1 MVRKT
6 NVAAFRR
13 TAGNREEAMIVEDC
27 IFCKIIRGEIPC
39 AKVYETHTVLAFLD
53 IAPVNKGHALVIPK
67 AHYENVWELPA
78 SLATEMLIAVQTV
91 GQALKDGLG
100 AQGMNLG
107 MNNGVAAGQ
116 LVMHAHWHLI
126 PRFAGDGLTLWPQK
140 SYDSQDEMSRTAQ
153 GISGAIR

>member
-1 MVRKT
+1 
-6 NVAAFRR
+6 
-13 TAGNREEAMIVEDC
+13 MIVEDC

-67 AHYENVWELPA
+67 AHYENIWELPA
-78 SLATEMLIAVQTV
+78 SLATEMLVAVQTV

-107 MNNGVAAGQ
+107 MNNGAAAGQ
-116 LVMHAHWHLI
+116 
-126 PRFAGDGLTLWPQK
+126 AGDARPLA
-140 SYDSQDEMSRTAQ
+140 SDSSFRRRRPVPVAPEKLRQL
-153 GISGAIR
+153 

>member
-1 MVRKT
+1 
-6 NVAAFRR
+6 
-13 TAGNREEAMIVEDC
+13 MIVEDC

-67 AHYENVWELPA
+67 AHYENIWELPA

-107 MNNGVAAGQ
+107 MNNGAAAGQ

-126 PRFAGDGLTLWPQK
+126 PRFADDGLTLWPQK
-140 SYDSQDEMSRTAQ
+140 SYDSPEEMGLTALK
-153 GISGAIR
+153 ISGTIR